1 MILGRLVLGC
11 VLAASTLPAAAAET
25 SDSLH
30 ALINKHAKAN
40 GLPES
45 LVHRVVRRESNYNPR
60 AYSRGN
66 WGLMQIRHGTARG
79 MGYTGS
85 AAGLLDANT
94 NLSYAVPY
102 LANAYRVAGG
112 NPDRAVSLYA
122 SGFYYHAKR
131 QGMLGSLKK
140 GPLGGDAVAQAQ
152 PAQPT
157 FGSWLATAFA
167 PPGQAQQT
175 TVTQQ
180 TVVAQQSAVTQ
191 QPVAVAQTQP
201 EVAEEPAGSV
211 SRRRGRR
218 ERLALAKAAAQQSR
232 TESKAQEAAP
242 AQPATQQL
250 ALRQAVSETP
260 EAAPAAKHP
269 ARRDRTAALSK
280 TAALGSAAEPQAQ
293 KQAQAET
300 PAQPPQRPA
309 ALNRAAPADE
319 AGADAAPTA
328 KRLTKRDRAPALAKL
343 GKSEARVKDQPTKNA
358 LALPPE
364 LATRR

>member
-11 VLAASTLPAAAAET
+11 VLVASTLPAAAAET

-40 GLPES
+40 GVPES

-140 GPLGGDAVAQAQ
+140 GPIGGDAVAVAQAQ

-167 PPGQAQQT
+167 PPGQAK
-175 TVTQQ
+175 Q
-180 TVVAQQSAVTQ
+180 TVVAQQTAVTQ
-191 QPVAVAQTQP
+191 QPVAMAQTQA
-201 EVAEEPAGSV
+201 EAAEEPAGSV
-211 SRRRGRR
+211 SRRRGRQ
-218 ERLALAKAAAQQSR
+218 ERLALAKAAALQSR

-242 AQPATQQL
+242 VQPAAQQL
-250 ALRQAVSETP
+250 ALRQAVSEAP
-260 EAAPAAKHP
+260 EAAPAAKRT

-293 KQAQAET
+293 TQAQAET
-300 PAQPPQRPA
+300 PAQPPHRPA
-309 ALNRAAPADE
+309 ALKQAVSEAPESDAAPA
-319 AGADAAPTA
+319 A
-328 KRLTKRDRAPALAKL
+328 KRLTKRDRTPAVAKIARA
-343 GKSEARVKDQPTKNA
+343 EARPREQLARNG